1 MGFVYVPSFI
11 TYVHSEKEWM
21 TIGIRKEVGNN
32 LETLNKSLL
41 YTLWGGSILSPRIS
55 LSYSIFI

>member
-32 LETLNKSLL
+32 LETLNKPLL
-41 YTLWGGSILSPRIS
+41 YTLWGG
-55 LSYSIFI
+55 